1 MNILKKSGVLL
12 LIMLLSNCN
21 LGDVLTTKDDLT
33 LPEIEEFI
41 GTPLPS
47 EAINIHFATSA
58 AIDRVVYLRFDLPK
72 DGIPGLLSSLGI
84 TAPLGDNFKSLY
96 NIPRLEW
103 WQPDQVTSY
112 QGTSQIINFMG
123 YDMLVVELNDDT
135 VTIYLRVTT
144 L

>member
-1 MNILKKSGVLL
+1 MNILKKIGVLL

-33 LPEIEEFI
+33 LLEIELFI

-47 EAINIHFATSA
+47 GAINIHFATSV

-72 DGIPGLLSSLGI
+72 DEIPVLLSSLRI
-84 TAPLGDNFKSLY
+84 TAPLRDNFNVLY
-96 NIPRLEW
+96 NISRLEW
-103 WQPDQVTSY
+103 WQPDQVTNY
-112 QGTSQIINFMG
+112 QGTSQIINFKG

-135 VTIYLRVTT
+135 VTIYLSVTT
-144 L
+144 